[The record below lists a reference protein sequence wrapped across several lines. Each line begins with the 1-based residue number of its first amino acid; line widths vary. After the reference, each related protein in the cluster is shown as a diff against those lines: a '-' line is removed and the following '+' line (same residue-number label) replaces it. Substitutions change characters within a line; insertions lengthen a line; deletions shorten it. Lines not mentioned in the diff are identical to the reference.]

1 MRYGFVIDNRK
12 CIGCHAC
19 SVACKAENR
28 VPLGVF
34 RTWVRC
40 VDAGQFPD
48 TRRYFQVTRCNHCDN
63 PPCVAVCP
71 VAAMYRRRDGIVDF
85 DPSRCIGCKACMQ
98 ACPYDAI
105 YIDPE
110 RATAAK
116 CHFCAHRVEAGM
128 QPACVVACPE
138 QAIVAGDIDD
148 PASEI
153 SRLID
158 QEPVTVRRPEK
169 QTRPKLFYVG
179 AKEAAIVP
187 GQARNVG
194 TYLFATVNTEARLV
208 PLPAERGSS
217 RGPTVPAIVSYD
229 VEHLRP
235 WNWQV
240 PAYFWTKSVS
250 TGILALPA
258 LALAAEGLSIG
269 RRLETVLGLTG
280 VVFLALTVVLLISDL
295 SRPGRFLHVLIRPQP
310 RSWVARGAFLLL
322 AYGVLCT
329 CFFLSSWA
337 GAGGVASVLLWPTV
351 AAGLL
356 AAVYTAFLFGQCK
369 GRDLWQTRLL
379 PLHLVAQWVLA
390 SSAVLTLLPG
400 SLGVTP
406 RLRHVAVVG
415 LALGLLAHGLM
426 VLGELAMP
434 HATDA
439 ARRAVSIVTRGSLR
453 DTFWIGAIGA
463 GWLLPA
469 ALLVANR
476 SSPLVAG
483 IAGAGALVGLLAFE
497 WCFVMAAQGVA
508 NS

>member
-1 MRYGFVIDNRK
+1 VRYGFVIDNRK

-426 VLGELAMP
+426 VLGELAVP

-439 ARRAVSIVTRGSLR
+439 ARRAASIVTRGSLR

>member
-1 MRYGFVIDNRK
+1 
-12 CIGCHAC
+12 
-19 SVACKAENR
+19 
-28 VPLGVF
+28 
-34 RTWVRC
+34 
-40 VDAGQFPD
+40 
-48 TRRYFQVTRCNHCDN
+48 
-63 PPCVAVCP
+63 
-71 VAAMYRRRDGIVDF
+71 
-85 DPSRCIGCKACMQ
+85 
-98 ACPYDAI
+98 
-105 YIDPE
+105 
-110 RATAAK
+110 
-116 CHFCAHRVEAGM
+116 
-128 QPACVVACPE
+128 
-138 QAIVAGDIDD
+138 
-148 PASEI
+148 
-153 SRLID
+153 
-158 QEPVTVRRPEK
+158 
-169 QTRPKLFYVG
+169 
-179 AKEAAIVP
+179 
-187 GQARNVG
+187 VG
-194 TYLFATVNTEARLV
+194 TYLFATVNTEARRV
-208 PLPAERGSS
+208 SLPAERGSS

-235 WNWQV
+235 WDWQV

-250 TGILALPA
+250 TGILAVPA

-280 VVFLALTVVLLISDL
+280 VVFLALTVALLISDL
-295 SRPGRFLHVLIRPQP
+295 SRPGRFLRVLTHPQP

-329 CFFLSSWA
+329 WFFLSSWA

-351 AAGLL
+351 VAGLL

-379 PLHLVAQWVLA
+379 PLHLVARWVLA

-439 ARRAVSIVTRGSLR
+439 ARRAASIVTRGSLR

-469 ALLVANR
+469 ALLAANR
-476 SSPLVAG
+476 NSPLVVG
-483 IAGAGALVGLLAFE
+483 IAGAGALAGLLAFE

>member
-1 MRYGFVIDNRK
+1 
-12 CIGCHAC
+12 
-19 SVACKAENR
+19 
-28 VPLGVF
+28 
-34 RTWVRC
+34 
-40 VDAGQFPD
+40 
-48 TRRYFQVTRCNHCDN
+48 
-63 PPCVAVCP
+63 
-71 VAAMYRRRDGIVDF
+71 MYRRRDGIVDF

-439 ARRAVSIVTRGSLR
+439 ARRAASIVTRGSLR

>member
-1 MRYGFVIDNRK
+1 VRYGFVIDNRK

-19 SVACKAENR
+19 SVACKAENH

-40 VDAGQFPD
+40 VDSGQFPD
-48 TRRYFQVTRCNHCDN
+48 TRRHFQVTRCNHCDN

-71 VAAMYRRRDGIVDF
+71 VAAMYRRSDGIVDF

-98 ACPYDAI
+98 ACPYDAV

-158 QEPVTVRRPEK
+158 EEPVTVRRPEK

-179 AKEAAIVP
+179 AEEAAIVP

-194 TYLFATVNTEARLV
+194 TYLFATVNTEARRV

-217 RGPTVPAIVSYD
+217 RVPTVPAIVSYD
-229 VEHLRP
+229 VEHIRP
-235 WNWQV
+235 WDWQV

-250 TGILALPA
+250 TGILAVPA
-258 LALAAEGLSIG
+258 LALATEGLTIG
-269 RRLETVLGLTG
+269 TRLETVLGLTG
-280 VVFLALTVVLLISDL
+280 VVFLALTVALLISDL
-295 SRPGRFLHVLIRPQP
+295 SRPGRFFRVLTHPQP

-351 AAGLL
+351 VAGLL

-379 PLHLVAQWVLA
+379 PLHLMAQWVLA

-439 ARRAVSIVTRGSLR
+439 ARRAASIVTRGSLR

-469 ALLVANR
+469 ALLAADRN
-476 SSPLVAG
+476 SPLVVG
-483 IAGAGALVGLLAFE
+483 IAGAGALAGLLAFE
-497 WCFVMAAQGVA
+497 WCFVMAAQGVP

>member
-1 MRYGFVIDNRK
+1 VRYGFVIDNRK

-179 AKEAAIVP
+179 AKEAAIFP

-439 ARRAVSIVTRGSLR
+439 ARRAASIVTRGSLR

>member
-1 MRYGFVIDNRK
+1 VRYGFVIDNRK

-439 ARRAVSIVTRGSLR
+439 ARRAASIVTRGSLR

-497 WCFVMAAQGVA
+497 WCFVMAAQDVA

>member
-1 MRYGFVIDNRK
+1 VRYGFVIDNRK

-19 SVACKAENR
+19 SVACKAENH

-40 VDAGQFPD
+40 VDSGQFPD
-48 TRRYFQVTRCNHCDN
+48 TRRHFQVTRCNHCDN

-71 VAAMYRRRDGIVDF
+71 VAAMYRRSDGIVDF

-98 ACPYDAI
+98 ACPYDAV

-158 QEPVTVRRPEK
+158 EEPVTVRRPDK

-179 AKEAAIVP
+179 AEEAAIVP
-187 GQARNVG
+187 GRARNVG
-194 TYLFATVNTEARLV
+194 TYLFATVNTEARRV

-229 VEHLRP
+229 VEHIRA
-235 WNWQV
+235 WDWQV

-250 TGILALPA
+250 TGILAVPA
-258 LALAAEGLSIG
+258 LALATEGLTIG
-269 RRLETVLGLTG
+269 TRLETVLGLTG

-295 SRPGRFLHVLIRPQP
+295 SRPGRFFRVLTHPQP

-351 AAGLL
+351 VAGLL

-379 PLHLVAQWVLA
+379 PLHLMAQWVLA

-439 ARRAVSIVTRGSLR
+439 ARRAASIVTRGSLR

>member
-19 SVACKAENR
+19 SVACKAENQ

-40 VDAGQFPD
+40 VDKGRFPD

-63 PPCVAVCP
+63 PPCVTVCP
-71 VAAMYRRRDGIVDF
+71 VAAMFKRSNGIVDF
-85 DPSRCIGCKACMQ
+85 DPSRCIGCKACLQ

-105 YIDPE
+105 YVDPE
-110 RATAAK
+110 RGTAAK
-116 CHFCAHRVEAGM
+116 CHFCAHRVDADM

-148 PASEI
+148 PTSEI

-158 QEPVTVRRPEK
+158 REPVRVRRPEK

-179 AKEAAIVP
+179 AETAVIVP

-194 TYLFATVNTEARLV
+194 TYLFATVNSKAGRASS
-208 PLPAERGSS
+208 PAERDPSS
-217 RGPTVPAIVSYD
+217 GPTVPAIVSYD
-229 VEHLRP
+229 VEHMRP
-235 WNWQV
+235 WGWQV

-250 TGILALPA
+250 AGVLALPA
-258 LALAAEGLSIG
+258 LARAVEGLAVG
-269 RRLETVLGLTG
+269 PRLETALGLTG
-280 VVFLALTVVLLISDL
+280 VVFMALTVALLVSDL
-295 SRPGRFLHVLIRPQP
+295 SRPERFFQVLMRPQP

-337 GAGGVASVLLWPTV
+337 GTGNVASALFWPT
-351 AAGLL
+351 ASAGLL

-369 GRDLWQTRLL
+369 GRDLWQTRFL
-379 PLHLVAQWVLA
+379 PPHLVAQWVLA

-406 RLRHVAVVG
+406 RLRHAAVVG
-415 LALGLLAHGLM
+415 LAVGLLAHGLI

-434 HATDA
+434 HATDS
-439 ARRAVSIVTRGSLR
+439 ARRAVRVVTRGSLR

-469 ALLVANR
+469 VLLAAGRN
-476 SSPLVAG
+476 SPLVVG
-483 IAGAGALVGLLAFE
+483 IAGVGALAGLLAFE
-497 WCFVMAAQGVA
+497 WCFVMAGQDVA

>member
-40 VDAGQFPD
+40 VDKGQFPD
-48 TRRYFQVTRCNHCDN
+48 TRRYFQVTRCNHCDD

-71 VAAMYRRRDGIVDF
+71 VAAMYRRNDGIVDF

-105 YIDPE
+105 YVDPE
-110 RATAAK
+110 RRTAAK

-128 QPACVVACPE
+128 EPACVVACPE
-138 QAIVAGDIDD
+138 RAIIAGDLDD

-153 SRLID
+153 SRLVKSE
-158 QEPVTVRRPEK
+158 QVRVRRPEK

-179 AKEAAIVP
+179 AEEAVIVP

-194 TYLFATVNTEARLV
+194 TYLFATVNTEARRA
-208 PLPAERGSS
+208 PLPAERGQSQE
-217 RGPTVPAIVSYD
+217 PTVPAVVSYD

-235 WNWQV
+235 WGWQV

-250 TGILALPA
+250 TGILAIPA
-258 LALAAEGLSIG
+258 LALAAGGLSLG
-269 RRLETVLGLTG
+269 TRLETVLGLTG
-280 VVFLALTVVLLISDL
+280 VVFLALTVALLVSDL
-295 SRPGRFLHVLIRPQP
+295 SRPERFLRVLTHPQP

-322 AYGVLCT
+322 AYGAFCT
-329 CFFLSSWA
+329 CFFISSWA
-337 GAGGVASVLLWPTV
+337 GAGAMASVLLWPTV

-390 SSAVLTLLPG
+390 SSAVLTLFPS

-406 RLRHVAVVG
+406 RLRHAAVIG
-415 LALGLLAHGLM
+415 LALGLLVHGLAI
-426 VLGELAMP
+426 LGELAIP
-434 HATDA
+434 HATDNAHRA
-439 ARRAVSIVTRGSLR
+439 ASIVTRGSLR
-453 DTFWIGAIGA
+453 VTFWIGAIGA

-469 ALLVANR
+469 GLLAADHN
-476 SSPLVAG
+476 SPLVMG
-483 IAGAGALVGLLAFE
+483 IAGAGVLAGLLAFE
-497 WCFVMAAQGVA
+497 WCFVMAGQDVA

>member
-439 ARRAVSIVTRGSLR
+439 ARRAASIVTRGSLR

-497 WCFVMAAQGVA
+497 WCFVMAAQDVA

>member
-179 AKEAAIVP
+179 AKEAAIFP

-439 ARRAVSIVTRGSLR
+439 ARRAASIVTRGSLR

>member
-1 MRYGFVIDNRK
+1 
-12 CIGCHAC
+12 
-19 SVACKAENR
+19 
-28 VPLGVF
+28 
-34 RTWVRC
+34 
-40 VDAGQFPD
+40 
-48 TRRYFQVTRCNHCDN
+48 
-63 PPCVAVCP
+63 
-71 VAAMYRRRDGIVDF
+71 
-85 DPSRCIGCKACMQ
+85 
-98 ACPYDAI
+98 
-105 YIDPE
+105 
-110 RATAAK
+110 
-116 CHFCAHRVEAGM
+116 M

-439 ARRAVSIVTRGSLR
+439 ARRAASIVTRGSLR

>member
-1 MRYGFVIDNRK
+1 VRYGFVIDNRK

-19 SVACKAENR
+19 SVACKAENH

-40 VDAGQFPD
+40 VDSGQFPD
-48 TRRYFQVTRCNHCDN
+48 TRRHFQVTRCNHCDN
-63 PPCVAVCP
+63 PPCVAICP

-85 DPSRCIGCKACMQ
+85 DPSCCIGCKACMQ
-98 ACPYDAI
+98 ACPYDAV

-158 QEPVTVRRPEK
+158 EEPVTVRRPDK

-179 AKEAAIVP
+179 AEEAAIVP
-187 GQARNVG
+187 GRARNVG
-194 TYLFATVNTEARLV
+194 TYLFATVNTEARRV
-208 PLPAERGSS
+208 PLPTERGSS

-229 VEHLRP
+229 VEHIRA
-235 WNWQV
+235 WDWQV

-250 TGILALPA
+250 TGILAVPA
-258 LALAAEGLSIG
+258 LALATEGLTIG
-269 RRLETVLGLTG
+269 TRLETVLGLTG
-280 VVFLALTVVLLISDL
+280 VVFLALTVALLISDL
-295 SRPGRFLHVLIRPQP
+295 SRPGRFFRVLTHPQP

-351 AAGLL
+351 VAGLL

-379 PLHLVAQWVLA
+379 PLHLMAQWVLA

-439 ARRAVSIVTRGSLR
+439 ARRAASIVTRGSLR

-469 ALLVANR
+469 ALLAADRN
-476 SSPLVAG
+476 SPLVVG
-483 IAGAGALVGLLAFE
+483 IAGAGALAGLLAFE
-497 WCFVMAAQGVA
+497 WCFVMAAQGVP